1 MAETQ
6 PLLQPHNAPNRHP
19 WYRLRISQSPAK
31 AYYVI
36 PLCCAL
42 GMLVGMVQAPLVQ
55 FVVSLVCSREAKTL
69 QDTFHKPNTA
79 VASHIFAI
87 GRPREECESDATV
100 QALSSRVLLVIQFCS
115 ALLCKYRWSCAFV
128 LFGCMPLIYVA
139 PVTQHYAQ
147 QGSTRHWQ
155 TREDEDS
162 FLSSMP
168 RLASYQICLYVT
180 GTFNSYISCSFSCS
194 KLL

>member
-139 PVTQHYAQ
+139 PVTALCTTGFYSALADKRGRRFVFIINASVSIISNLSLCNRDVQFIH
-147 QGSTRHWQ
+147 
-155 TREDEDS
+155 
-162 FLSSMP
+162 FL
-168 RLASYQICLYVT
+168 
-180 GTFNSYISCSFSCS
+180 
-194 KLL
+194 